1 MLDLDTTCGKL
12 NKLLTFNNK
21 LFYFQDSGVGII
33 PIEDR
38 EVVSTNTG
46 SATTIGTGGVMTRY
60 DYITTKSG
68 CSTAKGVVASFT
80 RVYYVDSINKKI
92 CRIGDGIEYL
102 SDVLGINSFT
112 SSATYT
118 DENVNTLFN
127 HNFNEIWFNINN
139 DCITFNEYTN
149 TFVSFVFDT
158 LFDTWAKCD
167 KNIYTA
173 VTTNNT
179 LVQLDV
185 DGTYKNCTLHLF
197 INPDGV
203 FTDRFDS
210 ITISSTVDAN
220 NTIMDKS
227 FTKIGLSNNYQSS
240 SLCNFYPPARKRMRQ
255 FIYNNI
261 RDTSGNRFL
270 DTYLKVI
277 LTFETSNNERLRIS
291 DIVTNY
297 TTINNR

>member
-1 MLDLDTTCGKL
+1 M
-12 NKLLTFNNK
+12 
-21 LFYFQDSGVGII
+21 
-33 PIEDR
+33 
-38 EVVSTNTG
+38 
-46 SATTIGTGGVMTRY
+46 
-60 DYITTKSG
+60 
-68 CSTAKGVVASFT
+68 
-80 RVYYVDSINKKI
+80 
-92 CRIGDGIEYL
+92 
-102 SDVLGINSFT
+102 GINSFT

-149 TFVSFVFDT
+149 SFVSFVSSS

-179 LVQLDV
+179 LIQLDV
-185 DGTYKNCTLHLF
+185 DGTYKNCILHLF

-240 SLCNFYPPARKRMRQ
+240 SLYNFYPPARKRMRQ